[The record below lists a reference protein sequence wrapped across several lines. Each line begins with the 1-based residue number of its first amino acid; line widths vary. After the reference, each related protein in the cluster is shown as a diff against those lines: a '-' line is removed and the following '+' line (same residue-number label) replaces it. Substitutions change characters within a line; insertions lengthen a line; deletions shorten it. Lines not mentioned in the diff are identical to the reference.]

1 MANHPPI
8 WLIAMLVLQVV
19 LGIALLFL
27 GISISG
33 SQVRVVDILIYSI
46 PLVTMLG
53 ASGFSWWLWVAGNQT
68 LAVVVAVAVPLVVVV
83 CLVVLLGVGI

>member
-1 MANHPPI
+1 MVNHPPI
-8 WLIAMLVLQVV
+8 WLIALLVLQVV

-33 SQVRVVDILIYSI
+33 SRVRVVDILIYSI
-46 PLVTMLG
+46 PLVTMLA
-53 ASGFSWWLWVAGNQT
+53 ASGLSWWLWIAGNQT